1 RGWER
6 RVPTLAPQG
15 GGEPEGGG
23 AGLRFALE
31 VRQGREKALEF
42 AEVLKSFISAAG
54 GEVVDAAAGAPDMV
68 LAVGGDGTM
77 LAAVQV
83 ALRSNAPVLGFN
95 LGTIGFLTEA
105 EPDQAE
111 SIVRRLIAGDYEVDE
126 RMTVSAT
133 VGDATA
139 TGVNDVV
146 VEKVDS
152 QRLIDLEVTIDGQR
166 FLTYRADG
174 LIISTPTG
182 STAYSF
188 SAGGPLVDP
197 DLDALVLAPVA
208 AHSLFDRPL
217 VVPSGTQIEIRVGTD
232 RPVKVSVDKISLGH
246 LVMGDRVLVGKGSS
260 PARFVTFGDRNFPV
274 LVTQKFG
281 LR

>member
-1 RGWER
+1 M
-6 RVPTLAPQG
+6 
-15 GGEPEGGG
+15 
-23 AGLRFALE
+23 RFALE

-42 AEVLKSFISAAG
+42 ATVLKGLITSAG
-54 GEVVDAAAGAPDMV
+54 GEVVDPVTGAPDMV

-77 LAAVQV
+77 LAAVQI
-83 ALRSNAPVLGFN
+83 ALRSEVPVLGFN

-105 EPDQAE
+105 EPDEAE
-111 SIVRRLIAGDYEVDE
+111 RVVRRLMSGDYQLDE
-126 RMTVSAT
+126 RMTVTAR
-133 VGDATA
+133 VGDASA

-152 QRLIDLEVTIDGQR
+152 QRLIDLEVTIDGDR

-217 VVPSGTQIEIRVGTD
+217 VVPSGAQVEVRVGTD

-246 LVMGDRVLVGKGSS
+246 LAMGDRVLVAKGSS
-260 PARFVTFGDRNFPV
+260 PARFVTFGNRNFPA
-274 LVTQKFG
+274 LVTEKFG

>member
-1 RGWER
+1 
-6 RVPTLAPQG
+6 
-15 GGEPEGGG
+15 
-23 AGLRFALE
+23 LRFALE
-31 VRQGREKALEF
+31 VRQGREKALQF
-42 AEVLKSFISAAG
+42 AAILESIIASGGGQVVGGGAG
-54 GEVVDAAAGAPDMV
+54 ECDMV

-77 LAAVQV
+77 LAAVQI
-83 ALRSNAPVLGFN
+83 ALRSDVPVLGFN
-95 LGTIGFLTEA
+95 LGTVGFLTEA
-105 EPDQAE
+105 EPEQAE
-111 SIVRRLIAGDYEVDE
+111 TVVRRLIAGDYQVDE
-126 RMTVSAT
+126 RMTVRAS
-133 VGDATA
+133 VGDGTA

-152 QRLIDLEVTIDGQR
+152 QRLIDLEVNIDGSR

-174 LIISTPTG
+174 LIVSTPTG

-197 DLDALVLAPVA
+197 ALEALVLGPVA

-217 VVPSGTQIEIRVGTD
+217 VVPADTQIEITVGTD

-246 LVMGDRVLVGKGSS
+246 LAIGDTVSVARGES
-260 PARFVTFGDRNFPV
+260 PARFVTFGDRKFPS
-274 LVTQKFG
+274 LVTEKFG